1 VVINSKS
8 SLQETLEIAK
18 NKGKTIGLV
27 PTMGALHEGHLSL
40 INFAYSHCDVVVVS
54 IFVNPTQFNNSS
66 DLEKYPRNVSK
77 DAEFLKAHHPK
88 TIVFTPEVKEIYD
101 DKVTSDS
108 FEFGSIVKHMEGE
121 FRSGHFDGV
130 GSVLKRL
137 FAIVN
142 PDKAFFGE
150 KDYQQLMVVKK
161 LVEITGQ
168 NVEIIG
174 CKTSRNEFG
183 LAQSSRNFRLS
194 QTELK
199 EAELIYQALIKAKE
213 MFNSSSIETIE
224 LEIGQMF
231 QQNPH
236 FELEYFSIVKEQDLI
251 PTQIKEPHNNYRAFI
266 AAFLG
271 EVRLIDNMA
280 LNY

>member
-1 VVINSKS
+1 MVINSKM

-18 NKGKTIGLV
+18 KEGNTIGLV

-40 INFAYSHCDVVVVS
+40 INFAYSQCDKVVVS
-54 IFVNPTQFNNSS
+54 IFVNPTQFNNAS

-77 DAEFLKAHHPK
+77 DAEFLKTHNPE
-88 TIVFTPEVKEIYD
+88 TIVFTPEVNEIYS
-101 DKVTSDS
+101 DKVESEA
-108 FEFGSIVKHMEGE
+108 FEFGDFINFMEGE
-121 FRSGHFDGV
+121 FRTGHFDGV

-137 FAIVN
+137 FDIVK

-150 KDYQQLMVVKK
+150 KDYQQLRVVKK

-174 CKTSRNEFG
+174 CPTSRNEFG
-183 LAQSSRNFRLS
+183 LAQSSRNYRLNDA
-194 QTELK
+194 QLK
-199 EAELIYQALIKAKE
+199 EAELIYKALTKAKS
-213 MFNSSSIETIE
+213 MFSSNSVESIEK
-224 LEIGQMF
+224 EIKHMF
-231 QQNPH
+231 EAQPS
-236 FELEYFSIVKEQDLI
+236 FELEYFSIVKEKDLI
-251 PTQIKEPHNNYRAFI
+251 PTKTKDPKEHYRAFI

-280 LNY
+280 LY

>member
-1 VVINSKS
+1 M

-18 NKGKTIGLV
+18 KEGNTIGLV

-40 INFAYSHCDVVVVS
+40 INFAYSQCDKVVVS
-54 IFVNPTQFNNSS
+54 IFVNPTQFNNAS

-77 DAEFLKAHHPK
+77 DAEFLKTHNPE
-88 TIVFTPEVKEIYD
+88 TIVFTPEVKEIYSG
-101 DKVTSDS
+101 KVESEA
-108 FEFGSIVKHMEGE
+108 FEFGDFVNFMEGE
-121 FRSGHFDGV
+121 FRTGHFDGV

-137 FAIVN
+137 FEIVK

-150 KDYQQLMVVKK
+150 KDYQQLRVVKK

-174 CKTSRNEFG
+174 CPTSRNEFG
-183 LAQSSRNFRLS
+183 LAQSSRNYRLNAA
-194 QTELK
+194 QLK
-199 EAELIYQALIKAKE
+199 EAELIYKALTKAKT
-213 MFNSSSIETIE
+213 MFSSNSVESIEK
-224 LEIGQMF
+224 EIKQMF
-231 QQNPH
+231 EAQPS
-236 FELEYFSIVKEQDLI
+236 FELEYFSIVKEKDLI
-251 PTQIKEPHNNYRAFI
+251 PTKTKDPKEHYRAFI

-280 LNY
+280 LY